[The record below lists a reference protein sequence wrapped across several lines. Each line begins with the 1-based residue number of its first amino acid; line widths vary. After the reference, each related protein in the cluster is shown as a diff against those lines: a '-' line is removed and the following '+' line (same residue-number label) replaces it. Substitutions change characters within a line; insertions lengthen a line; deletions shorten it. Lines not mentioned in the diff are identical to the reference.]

1 MPYRSATRCS
11 SLNYLLMEIS
21 SKSLS
26 ISLKKFI
33 TSTFNPITV
42 NKEKKLFSVL
52 TFQYSF
58 VLGLLAVLSLAGYFM
73 LKENTRAE
81 RDSARIVNT
90 SGRQRMLSQRAALY
104 SLMLVNAKE
113 KGLRELLRQE
123 LKNIIGLMERAHS
136 GLLSGPGRMNLAG
149 NPSLK
154 IQAIYF
160 SSPIFLDKQIRQYLL
175 EAGNLVLASDNEL
188 NPENTHLK
196 YILRV
201 SAGGLIQ
208 SLDAVVGQYQ
218 KESEL
223 RIANLESLQFL
234 ILLITLLV
242 LLLTGI
248 FLFRPMARRI
258 LEDIT
263 NYKLTQEQLALSERL
278 AAIGRMAGVIA
289 HEFRNQLGVMRNVA
303 YFLKI
308 KIDTKD
314 EKILRHIE
322 ILDEQITETERIIE
336 NILTF
341 ARSKEPK
348 VQRVDLDELLKA
360 SLDKV
365 KIPEAIKV
373 TTHIETLP
381 LLTIDPLQ
389 LGGIFVNIILNA
401 IQAMGQR
408 GVLNIEGTKSDNYVT
423 IIFRDSGEGIKDED
437 KKIIFEPFFSTKPR
451 GTGLGLSTAKIII
464 EKHGGSINLESEYGN
479 GAAVIIRLPIGA
491 DA

>member
-1 MPYRSATRCS
+1 M
-11 SLNYLLMEIS
+11 
-21 SKSLS
+21 
-26 ISLKKFI
+26 
-33 TSTFNPITV
+33 

-73 LKENTRAE
+73 LKENTKAE
-81 RDSARIVNT
+81 RNSARIVNI
-90 SGRQRMLSQRAALY
+90 SGRQRMLSQRVALY

-123 LKNIIGLMERAHS
+123 LKNIIGLMEISHRS
-136 GLLSGPGRMNLAG
+136 LLNGQGRE
-149 NPSLK
+149 
-154 IQAIYF
+154 IQARYF
-160 SSPIFLDKQIRQYLL
+160 SSPIFLDQQIRQYLL
-175 EAGNLVLASDNEL
+175 EARSLILASDNEL
-188 NPENTHLK
+188 NLENTHLK

-208 SLDAVVGQYQ
+208 PLDAVVGQYQ

-223 RIANLESLQFL
+223 RIAHLESLQFL
-234 ILLITLLV
+234 ILLITFLV
-242 LLLTGI
+242 LLLSGV

-258 LEDIT
+258 FEDIT
-263 NYKLTQEQLALSERL
+263 NYKLAQEQLALSERL
-278 AAIGRMAGVIA
+278 AAIGRMAGIIA

-341 ARSKEPK
+341 SRSKEPR
-348 VQRVDLDELLKA
+348 VQRVDLDALLKA

-365 KIPEAIKV
+365 NIPEAIKV
-373 TTHIETLP
+373 TARIETLP

-401 IQAMGQR
+401 IQAMGQG
-408 GVLNIEGTKSDNYVT
+408 GVLNIEGTKSENYVT

-437 KKIIFEPFFSTKPR
+437 KKRIFEPFFSTKPR
-451 GTGLGLSTAKIII
+451 GTGLGLPTAKIII
-464 EKHGGSINLESEYGN
+464 EKHKGSINLESEYGK

-491 DA
+491 AT